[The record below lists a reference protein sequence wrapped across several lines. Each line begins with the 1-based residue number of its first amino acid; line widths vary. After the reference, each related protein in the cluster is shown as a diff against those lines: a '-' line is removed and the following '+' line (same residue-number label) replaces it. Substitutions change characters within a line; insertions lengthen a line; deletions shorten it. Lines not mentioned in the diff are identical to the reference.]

1 MTRSLIPLLVLTTA
15 AIGSANPDGAPEP
28 EALRYDIV
36 SVHRRLSKETTD
48 GDWQRLAA
56 GDHALSGD
64 RLKTGLWS
72 AAELEV
78 SARSARFH
86 LGPQTRV
93 RLATQVPGILLKV
106 DRGRIRALFDKGDPD
121 APVERLVATPSA
133 VLAVRGTHYGV
144 EVDSDGYTEVVVFE
158 GVVEVSDLARSAL
171 PVAAHAGQ
179 VVGIH
184 AGGPPEP
191 PRDHRIGPADWDRGR
206 SAAPHGDGHDG
217 TMPRGMDP
225 SPGSSGSRTPGGHG
239 GGHGRG

>member
-1 MTRSLIPLLVLTTA
+1 MTKSLIPLLVMISA
-15 AIGSANPDGAPEP
+15 AIGPSAPDGDVQPTP
-28 EALRYDIV
+28 LRYDIV

-48 GDWQRLAA
+48 GNWQRLAA
-56 GDHALSGD
+56 GDLALSGE

-86 LGPQTRV
+86 LGPRTRV
-93 RLATQVPGILLKV
+93 RLAAELPGVLLEV

-179 VVGIH
+179 VVGIQ
-184 AGGPPEP
+184 AGGLPEP

-206 SAAPHGDGHDG
+206 SAVHHGDGHDG

-225 SPGSSGSRTPGGHG
+225 SPGSSGSRTPGGRG